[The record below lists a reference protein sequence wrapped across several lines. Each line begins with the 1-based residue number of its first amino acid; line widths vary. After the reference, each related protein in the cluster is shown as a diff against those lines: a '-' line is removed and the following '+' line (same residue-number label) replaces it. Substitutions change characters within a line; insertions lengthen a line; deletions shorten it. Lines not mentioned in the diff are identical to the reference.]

1 MHGPC
6 AGTGPPPAHGL
17 HWAARTPR
25 LGYGASCPGTP
36 PDTAPE
42 SGPRPAPHRPV
53 TKAGATNGPS
63 AAGSLCL
70 HCRGCRGQP
79 GDVQHQAVTRPPWHL
94 LSLFSRPRRAF
105 PGGRARGPIP
115 QDGEYP
121 RAGRATQAHVAT
133 PAHSPALP
141 GVKGVGLRPAQEPP
155 GWWRE
160 ARGQGPPS
168 SEPTH
173 PEQARG
179 TVVGCTRPR
188 AGPWRRAGDPRP
200 GGWLPGGC
208 HPPPSGG
215 KGGTGREQPAA
226 GDWGPDTPGAP
237 SSAPGPRPSAPAGK
251 QRAACPSPAA
261 VTYLAT
267 WPHSSVLAFP
277 LTHPRLPSLP
287 VIYKAAGA

>member
-6 AGTGPPPAHGL
+6 ARAGPPPAHGL

-105 PGGRARGPIP
+105 PGGRARGPSP
-115 QDGEYP
+115 RTVSTQG
-121 RAGRATQAHVAT
+121 RAGPHRLTW
-133 PAHSPALP
+133 P
-141 GVKGVGLRPAQEPP
+141 LRHTARPSRVSREWVCGQPRSPP
-155 GWWRE
+155 GGGERPG
-160 ARGQGPPS
+160 GQGPPS

-200 GGWLPGGC
+200 RGLA
-208 HPPPSGG
+208 S
-215 KGGTGREQPAA
+215 RRLS
-226 GDWGPDTPGAP
+226 P
-237 SSAPGPRPSAPAGK
+237 SSLRGQRWNRK
-251 QRAACPSPAA
+251 RAACG
-261 VTYLAT
+261 
-267 WPHSSVLAFP
+267 
-277 LTHPRLPSLP
+277 R
-287 VIYKAAGA
+287 

>member
-1 MHGPC
+1 MTSSTKLSPGRHGI
-6 AGTGPPPAHGL
+6 
-17 HWAARTPR
+17 
-25 LGYGASCPGTP
+25 SCPCSAGREGP
-36 PDTAPE
+36 FLGEGPE
-42 SGPRPAPHRPV
+42 GPSPRTVSTQGRAGPHRLTWPLRH
-53 TKAGATNGPS
+53 TARPS
-63 AAGSLCL
+63 RVSREWVC
-70 HCRGCRGQP
+70 GQP
-79 GDVQHQAVTRPPWHL
+79 RSPSGGGERP
-94 LSLFSRPRRAF
+94 
-105 PGGRARGPIP
+105 G
-115 QDGEYP
+115 
-121 RAGRATQAHVAT
+121 
-133 PAHSPALP
+133 
-141 GVKGVGLRPAQEPP
+141 
-155 GWWRE
+155 
-160 ARGQGPPS
+160 GQGPPS

-173 PEQARG
+173 PPHRPLQTLRPREQARG